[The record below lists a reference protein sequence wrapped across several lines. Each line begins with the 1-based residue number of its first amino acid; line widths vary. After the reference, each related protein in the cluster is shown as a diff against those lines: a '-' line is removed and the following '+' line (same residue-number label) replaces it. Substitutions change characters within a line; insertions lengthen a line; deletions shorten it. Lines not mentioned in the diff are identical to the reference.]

1 MSFSSKVS
9 RYSLDQLMDKKSSLQ
24 DRAFNLV
31 PYEKLRYQM
40 IRRCTN
46 LIWKVH
52 APPRVNS
59 SCFQSN
65 FPPHPVVL
73 HLSIKQVSARR
84 EGFDRCYCAH
94 CHLYPSRLHPRNIR
108 RLKIDCRAPRH
119 PKIDHGPE
127 GHDRPRRHVAS
138 GAGGEDCQVSRDLY
152 FRRNNQ
158 MFCKGASIN
167 DF

>member
-1 MSFSSKVS
+1 MYQFDLESSCPAS
-9 RYSLDQLMDKKSSLQ
+9 RY
-24 DRAFNLV
+24 N
-31 PYEKLRYQM
+31 
-40 IRRCTN
+40 
-46 LIWKVH
+46 
-52 APPRVNS
+52 

-127 GHDRPRRHVAS
+127 GNDRPRRHVAS
-138 GAGGEDCQVSRDLY
+138 GAGGEDCQV
-152 FRRNNQ
+152 RRCLCGGSLSYVDVHPKRGLLSHLFMWQ
-158 MFCKGASIN
+158 
-167 DF
+167 